1 MRVWSWAGR
10 SLVVLLLI
18 AATAGAKEN
27 DRERE
32 RERERAV
39 SKSPLLG
46 LELGITREA
55 TLDRLGM
62 LDEEEKEAL
71 EHHGPDVEASGSHAG
86 DAGEEVWMFP
96 SDPRYASAT
105 VHFGH
110 DGLLEWA
117 TVFARAGG
125 KAVRLREFGDVKR
138 ARRTGTV
145 YVWSVP
151 PRGTRRG
158 YRIVARSQSPNAV
171 QSWSIMPPG
180 GDPPGRGTR

>member
-1 MRVWSWAGR
+1 
-10 SLVVLLLI
+10 VVLLLI

-32 RERERAV
+32 RERERERAV
-39 SKSPLLG
+39 TKSPLLG
-46 LELGITREA
+46 LELGMTREA

-62 LDEEEKEAL
+62 LEEEEKEAL
-71 EHHGPDVEASGSHAG
+71 EHHGSDDEGSGSHAG

-145 YVWSVP
+145 YVWTVP

-158 YRIVARSQSPNAV
+158 YRIVARSQNLSAV

-180 GDPPGRGTR
+180 QDPPGRETR

>member
-1 MRVWSWAGR
+1 MRVWSWASR

-32 RERERAV
+32 KERERAMT
-39 SKSPLLG
+39 KSPLLG
-46 LELGITREA
+46 LELGMTRETA
-55 TLDRLGM
+55 LDRLGM
-62 LDEEEKEAL
+62 LEEEEKEAL
-71 EHHGPDVEASGSHAG
+71 EHHGSDEGSGSHAG

-125 KAVRLREFGDVKR
+125 KAVRLRELGDVKR

-158 YRIVARSQSPNAV
+158 YRIVARSQNPNGV

-180 GDPPGRGTR
+180 DDPPGREKR